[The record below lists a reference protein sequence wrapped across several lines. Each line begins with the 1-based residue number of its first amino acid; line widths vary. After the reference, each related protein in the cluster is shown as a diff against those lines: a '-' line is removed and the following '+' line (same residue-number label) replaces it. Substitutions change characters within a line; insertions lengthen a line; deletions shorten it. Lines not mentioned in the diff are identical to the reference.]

1 MQTEEIIN
9 KLDRLFSENK
19 GQEAQ
24 QLLEDSIRLAI
35 GEADDNALLTL
46 LNEMIGY
53 MRETSQV
60 ESSYRYADAAL
71 KLMGRMGM
79 EGSMP
84 YATTLLNIANA
95 YRAGG
100 RLAES
105 MAYYEEVL
113 ELYQKNLDG
122 NDMLFA
128 SLYNNLSLLYQ
139 EMENFEKA
147 KENLLKALPIVKVNE
162 DTYFEE
168 AVTYANLASTCL
180 VLHEDE
186 TAMEYCRRAI
196 ELFEAHG
203 IHDSHYCA
211 ALSSMGTYHYGKG
224 EYEKAAD
231 CFKKAMAGM
240 KASLGENEYYQRL
253 AKNLE
258 ECERA
263 QREDAMEQKTISKE
277 QMTGLALCRAYYEE
291 YGRVMIHEKFPEYE
305 DKIAVGLCGE
315 GSDCFGYDD
324 KVSRDHDWGPGFAM
338 WMNIEVY
345 DEIGKEL
352 QKAYEELP
360 KEFMGFCRAATK
372 RAGRRVGVCTIASFF
387 QRLLVSEDCTSMID
401 IVSGAYR
408 LEEESGKVVEVRGDH
423 PYFPGSVEEKVKLL
437 KACAK
442 EGQLIVYWDDIADEA
457 LAAAVNGEVFRDDEG
472 TFSAIQEFLRTGIPE
487 DVYYLKLTNACARF
501 AQAAQYNFSRMAARN
516 DMVAAELSLAEGM
529 KQAMKILY
537 YLAGKHPMHDKWL
550 HRGIAEIAD
559 YEREAEL
566 IQKIVEGEVTAEQ
579 TALVEELAQ
588 MLADRLYAADAISSR
603 ESFLEFHVD
612 ELYKKEGLSE
622 LTDEELIEEIVEAEF
637 EAFDKVKNAG
647 GRASCQNNRPTFSI
661 MRKSQYMTWERKMLI
676 QYLYDFQSEYKRGRN
691 LIEEKY
697 GRMME
702 STSPEEYAQIA
713 EHLPA
718 LSEEKKQIIEAVVQ
732 IQVGFMEEFAAQ
744 FPRLAGNA
752 RLIHTSEDSLDDT
765 SYETYLRGELG
776 TYSDKMLELYGRFV
790 VRICQEGKN
799 LAALTMENSA
809 HLYGYQS
816 LAEAE
821 QHCDFH

>member
-1 MQTEEIIN
+1 MRTEEIIN
-9 KLDRLFSENK
+9 KLDRLLTENK

-24 QLLEDSIRLAI
+24 QLLEESIRQAI
-35 GEADDNALLTL
+35 EEADDNALLTL
-46 LNEMIGY
+46 INEMIGY

-60 ESSYRYADAAL
+60 EGSYHYANAAL
-71 KLMGRMGM
+71 NLMERMGIK
-79 EGSMP
+79 GSMP

-100 RLAES
+100 RLTES

-113 ELYQKNLDG
+113 KLYQASLDG
-122 NDMLFA
+122 NDMFFA
-128 SLYNNLSLLYQ
+128 SLYNNVSLLHQ
-139 EMENFEKA
+139 EMKNFGKA
-147 KENLLKALPIVKVNE
+147 KENLLKALAIVKVNE
-162 DTYFEE
+162 GTYFEE

-186 TAMEYCRRAI
+186 TAMEYCGQAI

-203 IHDSHYCA
+203 ILDSHYCA
-211 ALSSMGTYHYGKG
+211 ALSSMGTYYYGKG
-224 EYEKAAD
+224 EYEKAAA

-258 ECERA
+258 ACERA
-263 QREDAMEQKTISKE
+263 QREDAMEQTTKSKE

-291 YGRVMIHEKFPEYE
+291 YGKAMIHEKFADYE

-345 DEIGKEL
+345 DEIGEEL

-360 KEFMGFCRAATK
+360 KEFMGFSRIPTK
-372 RAGRRVGVCTIASFF
+372 RAKGRVGVCTIAGFF
-387 QRLLVSEDCTSMID
+387 QRILVTEDCASMID
-401 IVSGAYR
+401 IVSGAYK
-408 LEEESGKVVEVRGDH
+408 LEEGSEKVTEVRGEH

-437 KACAK
+437 QACAK
-442 EGQLIVYWDDIADEA
+442 EGQLVVYWDDIADES
-457 LAAAVNGEVFRDDEG
+457 LAAAVNGAVFRDDEG
-472 TFSAIQEFLRTGIPE
+472 TFSAIQEFLRTGMPQE
-487 DVYYLKLTNACARF
+487 VYYLKLTNACARF
-501 AQAAQYNFSRMAARN
+501 AQGAQYNFARMAARN

-529 KQAMKILY
+529 KYAMKILY

-550 HRGIAEIAD
+550 YRGIAEIAD
-559 YEREAEL
+559 YEKEAEL
-566 IQKIVEGEVTAEQ
+566 IQSIMEGEVIDEQ
-579 TALVEELAQ
+579 TTLVEELAQ
-588 MLADRLYAADAISSR
+588 RLADRLYEADAISSR

-612 ELYKKEGLSE
+612 ELYKKEELAGLP
-622 LTDEELIEEIVEAEF
+622 DEELIEEIVDAEF
-637 EAFDKVKNAG
+637 EAFDKVKNVG
-647 GRASCQNNRPTFSI
+647 GRASCQNNKPTFSI
-661 MRKSQYMTWERKMLI
+661 MRKSQYLTWERKMLI
-676 QYLYDFQSEYKRGRN
+676 QYLYDFQTEYKRGRN

-702 STSPEEYAQIA
+702 STSPQEYAQIA
-713 EHLPA
+713 EHFPV
-718 LSEEKKQIIEAVVQ
+718 LSEEKKQIIEAIVQ
-732 IQVGFMEEFAAQ
+732 IQVGFMEGFAGQ

-752 RLIHTSEDSLDDT
+752 RLIHTSEDSLGDT

-790 VRICQEGKN
+790 VRMCQEGKN
-799 LAALTMENSA
+799 LAALTMKNSA

-816 LAEAE
+816 LEEAE
-821 QHCDFH
+821 ERCDFN

>member
-1 MQTEEIIN
+1 MRTDEIVN
-9 KLDRLFSENK
+9 RLDRLFSENK

-24 QLLEDSIRLAI
+24 RLLEDSIRLAM
-35 GEADDNALLTL
+35 EESDNHALLTL

-60 ESSYRYADAAL
+60 ESSYSYAAAAL
-71 KLMGRMGM
+71 KLMERM
-79 EGSMP
+79 EIQGSMP

-100 RLAES
+100 RLEES

-113 ELYQKNLDG
+113 KLYRENLDE

-128 SLYNNLSLLYQ
+128 SLYNNRSLLHQ
-139 EMENFEKA
+139 EMGNFSEA
-147 KENLLKALPIVKVNE
+147 KENLLKALAIVQVNE

-168 AVTYANLASTCL
+168 AVTYANLASTCV

-186 TAMEYCRRAI
+186 AAMEYCRRAI
-196 ELFEAHG
+196 EIFERHG
-203 IHDSHYCA
+203 ILDSHYCA
-211 ALSSMGTYHYGKG
+211 ALASMGAYHYGRR
-224 EYEKAAD
+224 EYEKAAG
-231 CFKKAMAGM
+231 CFQKAMEGM

-253 AKNLE
+253 AQNLE

-263 QREDAMEQKTISKE
+263 QREDSMEEKATTKE
-277 QMTGLALCRAYYEE
+277 PMTGLALCRAYYEE
-291 YGRVMIHEKFPEYE
+291 YGKPMIHEKFATYE

-324 KVSRDHDWGPGFAM
+324 EVSRDHDWGPGFAM

-345 DEIGKEL
+345 EEIGKEL

-360 KEFMGFCRAATK
+360 KEFMGFSRVSTK
-372 RAGRRVGVCTIASFF
+372 RAGGRVGACTIAGFF
-387 QRLLVSEDCTSMID
+387 HRILVSEDCASMID

-408 LEEESGKVVEVRGDH
+408 LEEESGKVVEVQGAH

-437 KACAK
+437 HASAR
-442 EGQLIVYWDDIADEA
+442 EGQLIVYWDDLADES
-457 LAAAVNGEVFRDDEG
+457 LAAAVNGEVFRDEEG
-472 TFSAIQEFLRTGIPE
+472 TFSAIQEFLRTGMPKE
-487 DVYYLKLTNACARF
+487 VYYLKLTNACARF
-501 AQAAQYNFSRMAARN
+501 AQAAQYNFSRMAGRN
-516 DMVAAELSLAEGM
+516 DMVAAAISLAEGM

-537 YLAGKHPMHDKWL
+537 YLAGRHPLHDKWL
-550 HRGIAEIAD
+550 YRGIAEMAD
-559 YEREAEL
+559 YEKEAQL
-566 IQKIVEGEVTAEQ
+566 ILEIVENEDVPQQ

-588 MLADRLYAADAISSR
+588 RLADRLYEADLISSR

-612 ELYKKEGLSE
+612 ELYQKEGLEE
-622 LTDEELIEEIVEAEF
+622 LSKEELIDEIVDAEF

-647 GRASCQNNRPTFSI
+647 GRASCQNNRRTFTI
-661 MRKSQYMTWERKMLI
+661 MRKSQYLTWERKMLI
-676 QYLYDFQSEYKRGRN
+676 QYLYDFKTEYRRGRN

-702 STSPEEYAQIA
+702 STSPAEYADIA
-713 EHLPA
+713 QHFPV
-718 LSEEKKQIIEAVVQ
+718 LSEDKKQIIEAVVK
-732 IQVGFMEEFAAQ
+732 IQVGFMEEFAKQ

-752 RLIHTSEDSLDDT
+752 RLIHTSEDSFGDT

-790 VRICQEGKN
+790 VKLCQEGKN
-799 LAALTMENSA
+799 LAALTMENSV

-816 LAEAE
+816 LEEAE
-821 QHCDFH
+821 LKQ

>member
-1 MQTEEIIN
+1 MQTEGIIN

-24 QLLEDSIRLAI
+24 QLLEESIRQAME
-35 GEADDNALLTL
+35 EADDNALLTL
-46 LNEMIGY
+46 CNEMMGY

-60 ESSYRYADAAL
+60 EGSYHYADAAL
-71 KLMGRMGM
+71 KLMERMGIK
-79 EGSMP
+79 GSMP

-113 ELYQKNLDG
+113 GLYQANLDG

-128 SLYNNLSLLYQ
+128 SLYNNVSLLHQ
-139 EMENFEKA
+139 EMGSFEKA
-147 KENLLKALPIVKVNE
+147 KENLLKALAVVQVNE

-196 ELFEAHG
+196 ALFEAHG
-203 IHDSHYCA
+203 ISDSHYCA
-211 ALSSMGTYHYGKG
+211 ALSSMGTYYYGHG
-224 EYEKAAD
+224 EYKKAAD
-231 CFKKAMAGM
+231 CFQKAMAGM

-253 AKNLE
+253 AENLE

-263 QREDAMEQKTISKE
+263 QREDAMEQTTKTKE
-277 QMTGLALCRAYYEE
+277 QMNGLALCRAYYEE
-291 YGRVMIHEKFPEYE
+291 YGKAMIHDKFAAYE

-324 KVSRDHDWGPGFAM
+324 EVSRDHDWGPGFAM
-338 WMNIEVY
+338 WMDIEVY
-345 DEIGKEL
+345 DEIGEEL

-360 KEFMGFCRAATK
+360 QEFMGFRRVPTK
-372 RAGRRVGVCTIASFF
+372 RAKGRVGVCTIAGFF
-387 QRLLVSEDCTSMID
+387 QRILITEDCASMID
-401 IVSGAYR
+401 ILSGAYE
-408 LEEESGKVVEVRGDH
+408 LSEESGKVIEVHGA
-423 PYFPGSVEEKVKLL
+423 PLSFPGSVSEKVKLL
-437 KACAK
+437 QACAK

-472 TFSAIQEFLRTGIPE
+472 TFSAIQEFLRTGMPE

-501 AQAAQYNFSRMAARN
+501 AQSAQYNFARMAGRN
-516 DMVAAELSLAEGM
+516 DMVAAGLSLAEGM
-529 KQAMKILY
+529 KQALKILY
-537 YLAGKHPMHDKWL
+537 YLAGKYPLHDKWL
-550 HRGIAEIAD
+550 YRGIAEIAE
-559 YEREAEL
+559 YAEEAEL
-566 IQKIVEGEVTAEQ
+566 IRNIMEGEVVSEQ

-588 MLADRLYAADAISSR
+588 KIVDRLYWADAISSR
-603 ESFLEFHVD
+603 ESFLECHVD
-612 ELYKKEGLSE
+612 ELYTKEGFAALP
-622 LTDEELIEEIVEAEF
+622 DEELIEDIVDAEF
-637 EAFDKVKNAG
+637 EAFDKVKNVG
-647 GRASCQNNRPTFSI
+647 GRAACQNNKPTFSI
-661 MRKSQYMTWERKMLI
+661 MRKSQYLTWERKMLM
-676 QYLYDFQSEYKRGRN
+676 QYLYDFQTEYKRGRN

-713 EHLPA
+713 ERIPA
-718 LSEEKKQIIEAVVQ
+718 LPEEKKQIIDAIVQ
-732 IQVGFMEEFAAQ
+732 IQVGFMEEFAGQ

-752 RLIHTSEDSLDDT
+752 RLIHTNEDSLGDT

-790 VRICQEGKN
+790 VRMCQEGKN

-816 LAEAE
+816 LEEAE
-821 QHCDFH
+821 KRCDCN